1 MDEYIWPTRR
11 PNVPGQSPEEVWTA
25 TLAALPLGASVAGEV
40 IGRQPFGVFIRVDGI
55 PGAIALAEIIAM
67 PEGMGL
73 PILGAR
79 IRGEV
84 IGHAEHN
91 HQVRVRLHESGASL
105 G

>member
-1 MDEYIWPTRR
+1 MDEYNWPARR
-11 PNVPGQSPEEVWTA
+11 PDVPGQSSEEVWTA
-25 TLAALPLGASVAGEV
+25 TLAVLPLGASVAGEV
-40 IGRQPFGVFIRVDGI
+40 IGRQPFGIFIRVDGL
-55 PGAIALAEIIAM
+55 PNAVALAEIIAM

-91 HQVRVRLHESGASL
+91 HQVRVRLHGSGTAL